1 MFNLYQIVS
10 DAQGG
15 QGLDNLA
22 KQFGISR
29 DQADTAV
36 KSLLPALS
44 SAFMAKAAQPGG
56 LHEIAGAM
64 SDDQHR
70 QAYSDPTAAQ
80 DPSTQ
85 QKGGTVAGSVF
96 GNNAMVQQVIEQA
109 SKYSGIPAATL
120 QQMLPVVISLVLGGV
135 TAAMRNQGLG
145 GMLGQLASGGL
156 GNILGQFGGAA
167 GQPGAA
173 AGGSFGGMMGT
184 ILGGLFGG
192 AAQHPADQ
200 PAPTNPSATS
210 PGAAPAPGGAGL
222 PPAMQAGMEA
232 LSKMFQP
239 GVPSHPGQGSDLGDE
254 ISSILGGKKS

>member
-22 KQFGISR
+22 KQFGLSQ
-29 DQADTAV
+29 DQADSAV

-64 SDDQHR
+64 SDDQHA
-70 QAYSDPTAAQ
+70 QAYADPNAAQ
-80 DPSTQ
+80 DPTTH
-85 QKGGTVAGSVF
+85 QKGSDVAGSVF

-109 SKYSGIPAATL
+109 SKYSGIPTATL
-120 QQMLPVVISLVLGGV
+120 QQMLPVVMSLVLGGV

-145 GMLGQLASGGL
+145 GMLGELASGGL

-167 GQPGAA
+167 GQPGAT
-173 AGGSFGGMMGT
+173 AGGSFGGMVGT
-184 ILGGLFGG
+184 ILGSLFGG
-192 AAQHPADQ
+192 ATPHPVDQ
-200 PAPTNPSATS
+200 PAQTPPASA
-210 PGAAPAPGGAGL
+210 AAPGSDGM
-222 PPAMQAGMEA
+222 PPVVQAGMDA

-239 GVPSHPGQGSDLGDE
+239 GVPAHPGQGSDLGNE
-254 ISSILGGKKS
+254 IGSILSGKKS